1 MINLVIKYLTGELKP
16 DEKKLFL
23 LSVTEDKTLRN
34 ELAEFD
40 RLLGHLSLLPQKEDD
55 LKAQRSF
62 ENFLK
67 EIDTKKNAN
76 KNV

>member
-1 MINLVIKYLTGELKP
+1 MINLVIKYLTGELTP

-67 EIDTKKNAN
+67 EIDTNKNAN